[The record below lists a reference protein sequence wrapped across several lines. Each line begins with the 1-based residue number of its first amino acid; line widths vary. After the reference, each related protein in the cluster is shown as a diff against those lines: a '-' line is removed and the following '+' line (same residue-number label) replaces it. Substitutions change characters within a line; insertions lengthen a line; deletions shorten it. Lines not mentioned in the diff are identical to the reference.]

1 MFSDK
6 TEAVSSQLKEYK
18 GKQRRQMWRGQ
29 NAKSRLTFHETAN
42 ISDGR
47 RRRGELNLKK
57 TLVFLFFTFPLKISA
72 DILVFCVTFCT
83 FSLFLHFF
91 GERKLAKSCP

>member
-42 ISDGR
+42 ISDGI

-57 TLVFLFFTFPLKISA
+57 KLWSFSSLPFPLKMSA
-72 DILVFCVTFCT
+72 DILVFCVCFLYIQFVFTF
-83 FSLFLHFF
+83 F
-91 GERKLAKSCP
+91 LAKGN